1 MGGYSSGSSGAPS
14 GGGTSKQAKNYAKK
28 NEPTVVDAIGDFIK
42 GGGIVGGVT
51 REITKRVEA
60 KNKKSK
66 SGDVYEGAA
75 YGYNQAK
82 EKKDYN
88 PRSVL
93 SNREGNNDRP
103 TQKSLEQ
110 PKVASQMDNSEVK
123 SDLIM
128 ADKTAPTDVEMT
140 DDELLLKRKRGKK
153 TRTILTSVTGDT
165 SKATLSKKVLLG

>member
-14 GGGTSKQAKNYAKK
+14 GGGTEKQAKKFSKK
-28 NEPTVVDAIGDFIK
+28 NKPTVVDAIGDFIK
-42 GGGIVGGVT
+42 GGGIVGNVT

-123 SDLIM
+123 SDLI
-128 ADKTAPTDVEMT
+128 TAEGPTSVDMT
-140 DDELLLKRKRGKK
+140 TDEILLKNKRKGRK
-153 TRTILTSVTGDT
+153 RTILTSVTGVDE
-165 SKATLSKKVLLG
+165 KPTLSKKYLLG

>member
-14 GGGTSKQAKNYAKK
+14 GGGTEKQAKKFSKK

-42 GGGIVGGVT
+42 GGGIIGGVT
-51 REITKRVEA
+51 KEITKKVEG

-82 EKKDYN
+82 EKKDYK
-88 PRSVL
+88 PQSTL
-93 SNREGNNDRP
+93 ANRGDNDRP

-110 PKVASQMDNSEVK
+110 PKVASQMDNSAVK
-123 SDLIM
+123 SYLVN
-128 ADKTAPTDVEMT
+128 ADVTSPTYVEMNQ
-140 DDELLLKRKRGKK
+140 DEDLLARKKRG
-153 TRTILTSVTGDT
+153 RRLTILTSVTGDT
-165 SKATLSKKVLLG
+165 SKPELSKKALLG

>member
-28 NEPTVVDAIGDFIK
+28 NEPTPIKDFIQ
-42 GGGIVGGVT
+42 GGGITGAVIRGVT
-51 REITKRVEA
+51 KAFDPKRNKTA
-60 KNKKSK
+60 K
-66 SGDVYEGAA
+66 GDVYGGKTS
-75 YGYNQAK
+75 YGYNEAK
-82 EKKDYN
+82 EKIDYN

-123 SDLIM
+123 SDLI
-128 ADKTAPTDVEMT
+128 TAEGPTSVDMT
-140 DDELLLKRKRGKK
+140 TDEILLKNKRKGRK
-153 TRTILTSVTGDT
+153 RTILTSVTGVDE
-165 SKATLSKKVLLG
+165 KPTLSKKNLLG